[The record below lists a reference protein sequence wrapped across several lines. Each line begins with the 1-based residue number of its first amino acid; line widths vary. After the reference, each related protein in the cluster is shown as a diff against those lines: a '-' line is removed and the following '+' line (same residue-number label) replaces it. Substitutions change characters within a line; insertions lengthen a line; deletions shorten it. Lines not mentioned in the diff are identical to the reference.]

1 MKKYFLLLLLAV
13 FAFSSCDNAS
23 NQAREVHPF
32 IKSLEGT
39 WKTDSYVLYN
49 EEWKDIVE
57 ILIENGQAYPVGA
70 TPRRYTFNADGTLTY
85 SMYTE
90 SPPIGWEEIGT
101 YPCYYNEETK
111 ILTIKNEKGQ
121 TYEFLVSDYDGEYLV
136 LDYTQHSYDSYIDKH
151 YYRYVRE
158 TLKTRQE

>member
-13 FAFSSCDNAS
+13 FAFSSCDNDS
-23 NQAREVHPF
+23 NQPREVHPF
-32 IKSLEGT
+32 IKSLEGL
-39 WKTDSYVLYN
+39 WVTDSLYN
-49 EEWKDIVE
+49 YDKEWTEVE
-57 ILIENGQAYPVGA
+57 LALIENGWPNLEGIS
-70 TPRRYTFNADGTLTY
+70 PRRYTFNADGTLTY
-85 SMYTE
+85 SMYTVN
-90 SPPIGWEEIGT
+90 PPIGWEEIGT

-158 TLKTRQE
+158 VLQRRN